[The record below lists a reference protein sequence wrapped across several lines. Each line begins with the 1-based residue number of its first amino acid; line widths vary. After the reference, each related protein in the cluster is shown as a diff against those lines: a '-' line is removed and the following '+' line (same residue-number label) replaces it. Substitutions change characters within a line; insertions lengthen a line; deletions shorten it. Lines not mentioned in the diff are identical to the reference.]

1 MTQFIVLDETRRNPD
16 LRDRVL
22 GVLDTVAPLV
32 AEITDLPL
40 PATVR
45 FRLLA
50 PKAWRE
56 EVRLYQ
62 QRTLAKEIGDL
73 EPPEI
78 KAGRVIVKVA
88 GFTLPLVWPLV
99 LGSTQ
104 EAKDGQCETIST
116 PATWRHAGVLA
127 SDPALHQVIA
137 HELVHQVQREARSGA
152 VWTSLFPHKHGLGR
166 ASRKSISYVLEGH
179 ADWADRMVTTRLFD
193 TPADHRK
200 ARKSWRYRLHDN
212 PLIRR
217 LGPSREAYEL
227 GGAMIE
233 RAVELHGTHTVNRV
247 WEDVS
252 LLPRRAEIAD
262 PDAWVRRL
270 HQD

>member
-1 MTQFIVLDETRRNPD
+1 MTIFEVHDETRRNDD

-22 GVLDTVAPLV
+22 GVLDKVVPHV

-40 PATVR
+40 PAKVR

-56 EVRLYQ
+56 EVRLYS

-73 EPPEI
+73 DLEPAEI
-78 KAGRVIVKVA
+78 KAGRVVLKVA
-88 GFTLPLVWPLV
+88 GFSLPLVWPLV

-104 EAKDGQCETIST
+104 EAEDGQCETIIA

-127 SDPALHQVIA
+127 SDPALYQVIA
-137 HELVHQVQREARSGA
+137 HELVHQVQDEARIGA

-179 ADWADRMVTTRLFD
+179 ADWADRMVTTRLFG

-200 ARKSWRYRLHDN
+200 ARKSLRYRLHDN

-227 GGAMIE
+227 G
-233 RAVELHGTHTVNRV
+233 RF
-247 WEDVS
+247 
-252 LLPRRAEIAD
+252 
-262 PDAWVRRL
+262 
-270 HQD
+270 